1 MSLPDPA
8 TGAALA
14 EFDLEDRALSV
25 SGNTS
30 AHTEHIV
37 DPRSGLRNAS
47 RMMAAVTAADPLDA
61 EVVSTAWMIADEEQ
75 KRRIARNFEG
85 LDACTYTLH
94 HGQEQ

>member
-8 TGAALA
+8 TGGAMA

-25 SGNTS
+25 SGNT
-30 AHTEHIV
+30 ATHTEHIV
-37 DPRSGLRNAS
+37 DPRSGLRNAA
-47 RMMAAVTAADPLDA
+47 RMMAAVVAADPLDA
-61 EVVSTAWMIADEEQ
+61 EVEQ

-94 HGQEQ
+94 HG